1 MVYMIDDVDK
11 IVEFKTWNDRRK
23 IDELLRIDCKMYTN
37 LGSDSSK
44 TERAEVKKNSR
55 KIYRAISKIDER
67 LGKGFLFTM
76 DKE

>member
-11 IVEFKTWNDRRK
+11 ILEFKTWNDKRK

-67 LGKGFLFTM
+67 LGKGFLFAM